1 METLPCRADRARAR
15 RGRREPTSGDTEAPR
30 LDTHYVMTMQFAAG
44 DGKATFDHIYDEPD
58 PRAYYRTL
66 GALDYEIPQQAYPTF
81 DKLLSGLDSSPVTV
95 LDLCCSYGIN
105 AALMRCALSI
115 DDLFA
120 RYEDSSLDGLSSA
133 ELIASDRNFYAEWL
147 RPQPVRVL
155 GLDLASNAIGYARE
169 VKLLD
174 DGWAEDLE
182 TNDPSPELAA
192 AVGEVDLITI
202 TGGVGYI
209 TARTFDRLLSV
220 PGTRP
225 KPLVAAFVL
234 RQYSYAPIA
243 DVLGEHGLITE
254 QEQGRTYAQR
264 RFASQQEQDAALQT
278 LETLGIDTAGKEAE
292 GRYHADFFLSA
303 PE

>member
-1 METLPCRADRARAR
+1 
-15 RGRREPTSGDTEAPR
+15 
-30 LDTHYVMTMQFAAG
+30 MTMHSVAG
-44 DGKATFDHIYDEPD
+44 DVKATFDHIYDQPD

-81 DKLLSGLDSSPVTV
+81 GKLLDGLDSAPVTV

-115 DDLFA
+115 DDLFT
-120 RYEDSSLDGLSSA
+120 RYEASSLDGLSSA
-133 ELIASDRNFYAEWL
+133 ELIASDRKFYAERL

-155 GLDLASNAIGYARE
+155 GLDLAANAIGYARE
-169 VKLLD
+169 VNLLD
-174 DGWAEDLE
+174 DGWAENLE
-182 TNDPSPELAA
+182 NSDPSPELAA

-202 TGGVGYI
+202 TGGIGYI

-220 PGTRP
+220 PGSRP

-243 DVLGEHGLITE
+243 NVLATHGLITE
-254 QEQGRTYAQR
+254 QEQGRTYPQR
-264 RFASQQEQDAALQT
+264 RFATQQEQDAVLGVLDA
-278 LETLGIDTAGKEAE
+278 LGINSAGKEAK
-292 GRYHADFFLSA
+292 GRYHADFFLST

>member
-1 METLPCRADRARAR
+1 MA
-15 RGRREPTSGDTEAPR
+15 
-30 LDTHYVMTMQFAAG
+30 MQFAAG
-44 DGKATFDHIYDEPD
+44 DGKATFDHIYDELD

-81 DKLLSGLDSSPVTV
+81 DRLLSGLDSSPVTV

-120 RYEDSSLDGLSSA
+120 RYADSSLDGLSSA
-133 ELIASDRNFYAEWL
+133 ELIASDRNFYAERL

-225 KPLVAAFVL
+225 KPLVAASAPVLLRADRGCAGRARAYHRAGARTHICSATL
-234 RQYSYAPIA
+234 RQPAGA
-243 DVLGEHGLITE
+243 
-254 QEQGRTYAQR
+254 GRRPANVGDTRHRHRRQR
-264 RFASQQEQDAALQT
+264 SRGPLPRR
-278 LETLGIDTAGKEAE
+278 LLPL
-292 GRYHADFFLSA
+292 R
-303 PE
+303 P